1 MTYQEYSRISELI
14 VITMRSMCKEQGV
27 ESIVQAEIVNMLVK
41 KLQGTETDQA
51 IKGGADIGTN
61 ANLNEALEQSKKIQK
76 VIQQLISKEG
86 VLIVT

>member
-1 MTYQEYSRISELI
+1 
-14 VITMRSMCKEQGV
+14 MRSMCKEQGV

-76 VIQQLISKEG
+76 VIQ
-86 VLIVT
+86 